1 MIIVLDGLEGTG
13 KSTAAGILSS
23 KLGLP
28 VYRAFRPEAGMHW
41 TGDTHLEAMLRRL
54 RVPVNTYVEDLF
66 MVDMLSTVGGSAILD
81 RSMPS
86 AVAYGTLH
94 KDWTEAQ
101 AIEGFSYWM
110 DRLEQCQDVVYLY
123 VTCDRYIA
131 QIRSKGRRR
140 DIDDEAHLDAKFTY
154 CWREMSP
161 RFNAHTLD
169 TSNHGVEGMMAD
181 IAKRI
186 GKEIS

>member
-13 KSTAAGILSS
+13 KSTAARILSRQ
-23 KLGLP
+23 LGLP
-28 VYRAFRPEAGMHW
+28 VYRAFRPNPDDHFN
-41 TGDTHLEAMLRRL
+41 GDTLQERMLRRL
-54 RVPVNTYVEDLF
+54 RVPVNTYVEDMF
-66 MVDMLSTVGGSAILD
+66 VVDLLATTGASAILD

-94 KDWTEAQ
+94 KDWTEAE
-101 AIEGFSYWM
+101 AAEGFSYWM
-110 DRLEQCQDVVYLY
+110 DRLERCEDVSYLY
-123 VTCDRYIA
+123 MTCNRHVS
-131 QIRSKGRRR
+131 QIRSAGRRR
-140 DIDDEAHLDAKFTY
+140 DLDDEAHLHDRFMY

-169 TSNHGVEGMMAD
+169 TSNHGVEAMMAD

-186 GKEIS
+186 GKS